1 MSNPRASGL
10 GNPTSKILPGSEK
23 QQIYRQDQGND
34 ATVENTSNGDMEFE
48 HKSCLILTRQL
59 ETIYEDEDGDE
70 MCF

>member
-34 ATVENTSNGDMEFE
+34 ATVDNTGNGDMDLSTSLAYDIRRNQ
-48 HKSCLILTRQL
+48 HLATNITPQ
-59 ETIYEDEDGDE
+59 
-70 MCF
+70 

>member
-34 ATVENTSNGDMEFE
+34 ATVDTGNGDMDL
-48 HKSCLILTRQL
+48 STSIA
-59 ETIYEDEDGDE
+59 
-70 MCF
+70 